1 MPSPAPAPNVP
12 SATVL
17 DAHDLART
25 VDRIAHQII
34 ERTAKSDAAA
44 ALVGIPTR
52 GVPLARRLA
61 DRIRAFDGP
70 DISIGS
76 LDTTLYRDDL
86 RLHGVRPLAETIEP
100 RGGITGRLVILV
112 DDVLFSGRTIR
123 AALDAI
129 RDLGRPSAVQLAVL
143 IDRGHRQLPIRADYV
158 GKNLP
163 TSVDQNVRVMLSEID
178 GSDAVLLTGPVGQGG
193 DSE

>member
-1 MPSPAPAPNVP
+1 LPSPAPAPNVP

-34 ERTAKSDAAA
+34 ERTAKSDAPA

-70 DISIGS
+70 DIPIGS

-129 RDLGRPSAVQLAVL
+129 RDIGRPSAVQLAVL

-163 TSVDQNVRVMLSEID
+163 TSVDQNVRVMVSEID